1 MNWLKKKLFNW
12 AAESVGEIE
21 DAVHHPLYGITNYT
35 ADVYPGYITRGS
47 WPSPKKLADLKAA
60 GIKVI
65 VNLCSERNQDKD
77 VKKAKLEAVNIPF
90 EDNTV
95 PTHDQV
101 ISFINW
107 PNLDAPVYVHCEQGK
122 GRTGC
127 MVAAFRVLIQG
138 WTPEAALKEAMDF
151 GLRVPAQI
159 DFVKSL
165 GRKPERTTGSLGPG
179 APTRAD
185 RFRGKD
191 PGPS

>member
-21 DAVHHPLYGITNYT
+21 DAIHHPLYGIHDYT
-35 ADVYPGYITRGS
+35 ADVYYGYLTRGS
-47 WPSPKKLADLKAA
+47 WPSSKKLAELRAA
-60 GIKVI
+60 GIKTI

-77 VKKAKLEAVNIPF
+77 VKKAKLQAINIPF

-95 PTHDQV
+95 PSAEQV
-101 ISFINW
+101 TTFINM
-107 PNLDAPVYVHCEQGK
+107 PDLASPVYVHCEEGK

-159 DFVKSL
+159 DFVRSL
-165 GRKPERTTGSLGPG
+165 GKKPARTTGSLGPG
-179 APTRAD
+179 APTRAY
-185 RFRGKD
+185 RGKD